1 MSMSVREPW
10 TYSMIVKNIADELV
24 EIAGQ
29 LTEEE
34 HRRTELRERL
44 TEMSEGVETE

>member
-1 MSMSVREPW
+1 MSRSVREPR

-34 HRRTELRERL
+34 HQTKEDE
-44 TEMSEGVETE
+44 